1 MGKIQIPKML
11 IFVPDMSKHS
21 LKEWVAATR
30 YWSFPVS
37 SMPVIATYAYL
48 FSRHSIPCEWRS
60 LLVFL
65 LSLLGVVVLHSAG
78 NLLSDWADY
87 RSGVDNERAYA
98 VPNLVFG
105 HFKPAEY
112 LKMSI
117 VLFVLGCLLGVG
129 VVLLSGPAVLL
140 IGAAGVLLTILYSF
154 LKYHALGDVDI
165 FIIFGVLTVLGAAAA
180 ATGGIVW
187 DALVLSVPLGI
198 ITVSV
203 LHANNTVDI
212 ETDGAAGIKTFAM
225 LLGAKASAS
234 LYRVYM
240 ILPFVCILLSVFAG
254 WLHPLSLLCLIAALP
269 AWKNFVQAGQFAQ
282 KGMDAMKGLDQ
293 GSAKMQLIFSGLL
306 SLGLFVAGLIS
317 ANAS

>member
-1 MGKIQIPKML
+1 MK
-11 IFVPDMSKHS
+11 KHS

-37 SMPVIATYAYL
+37 SMPVIATFAYL
-48 FSRHSIPCEWRS
+48 FSKGMLPLEWRS

-65 LSLLGVVVLHSAG
+65 LSVLGVIVLHSAG

-87 RSGVDNERAYA
+87 RSGVDSEQAYA

-105 HFKPAEY
+105 HFQPVEY
-112 LKMSI
+112 LRMSI
-117 VLFVLGCLLGVG
+117 VLFVLGCLIGVG

-140 IGAAGVLLTILYSF
+140 VGVAGVLLTVLYSF
-154 LKYHALGDVDI
+154 LKYHALGDLDI
-165 FIIFGVLTVLGAAAA
+165 FIIFGILTVLGSTAA
-180 ATGGIVW
+180 ATGAIVW

-225 LLGAKASAS
+225 LLGAKASS
-234 LYRVYM
+234 ILYRVYM
-240 ILPFVCILLSVFAG
+240 VLPFLCIVVSVCVG
-254 WLHPLSLLCLIAALP
+254 WLHPLALICLIAAVP
-269 AWKNFVQAGQFAQ
+269 AWKNFAQAGQFAQ
-282 KGMDAMKGLDQ
+282 KGLDAMNGLDQ
-293 GSAKMQLIFSGLL
+293 GSAQMQLVFSGLL
-306 SLGLFVAGLIS
+306 SLGLLVAGLI
-317 ANAS
+317 

>member
-1 MGKIQIPKML
+1 MT
-11 IFVPDMSKHS
+11 KHN

-37 SMPVIATYAYL
+37 SMPVIATFAYL
-48 FSRHSIPCEWRS
+48 FSKGMLPLEWRS

-65 LSLLGVVVLHSAG
+65 LSVLGVIVLHSAG

-87 RSGVDNERAYA
+87 RSGVDSEQAYA

-105 HFKPAEY
+105 HFQPVEY
-112 LKMSI
+112 LRMSI
-117 VLFVLGCLLGVG
+117 VLFVLGCLIGVG

-140 IGAAGVLLTILYSF
+140 VGAAGVLLTVLYSF
-154 LKYHALGDVDI
+154 LKYHALGDLDI
-165 FIIFGVLTVLGAAAA
+165 FIIFGILTVLGSTAA
-180 ATGGIVW
+180 ATGAIVW

-225 LLGAKASAS
+225 LLGAKASS
-234 LYRVYM
+234 ILYRVYM
-240 ILPFVCILLSVFAG
+240 VLPFLCIVVSVCVG
-254 WLHPLSLLCLIAALP
+254 WLHPLALICLIAAVP
-269 AWKNFVQAGQFAQ
+269 AWKNFAQAGQFAQ

-293 GSAKMQLIFSGLL
+293 GSAQMQLVFSGLL
-306 SLGLFVAGLIS
+306 SLGLLVAGLI
-317 ANAS
+317 

>member
-1 MGKIQIPKML
+1 MT
-11 IFVPDMSKHS
+11 KHN

-37 SMPVIATYAYL
+37 SMPVIATFAYL
-48 FSRHSIPCEWRS
+48 FSKGMLPLEWRS

-65 LSLLGVVVLHSAG
+65 LSVLGVIVLHSAG

-87 RSGVDNERAYA
+87 RSGVDSEQAYA

-105 HFKPAEY
+105 HFQPVEY
-112 LKMSI
+112 LRMSI
-117 VLFVLGCLLGVG
+117 VLFVLGCLIGVG

-140 IGAAGVLLTILYSF
+140 VGAAGVLLTVLYSF
-154 LKYHALGDVDI
+154 LKYHALGDLDI
-165 FIIFGVLTVLGAAAA
+165 FIIFGILTVLGSTAA
-180 ATGGIVW
+180 ATGAIVW

-225 LLGAKASAS
+225 LLGAKASS
-234 LYRVYM
+234 ILYRVYM
-240 ILPFVCILLSVFAG
+240 VLPFLCIVVSVCVG
-254 WLHPLSLLCLIAALP
+254 WLHPLALICLIAAVP
-269 AWKNFVQAGQFAQ
+269 AWKNFAQAGQFAQ

-293 GSAKMQLIFSGLL
+293 GSAQMQFVFSGLL
-306 SLGLFVAGLIS
+306 SLGLLVAGLI
-317 ANAS
+317 

>member
-1 MGKIQIPKML
+1 MT
-11 IFVPDMSKHS
+11 KHN

-37 SMPVIATYAYL
+37 SMPVIATFAYL
-48 FSRHSIPCEWRS
+48 FSKGMLPLEWRS

-65 LSLLGVVVLHSAG
+65 LSVLGVIVLHSAG

-87 RSGVDNERAYA
+87 RSGVDSEQAYA

-105 HFKPAEY
+105 HFQLVEY
-112 LKMSI
+112 LRMSI
-117 VLFVLGCLLGVG
+117 VLFVLGCLIGVG

-140 IGAAGVLLTILYSF
+140 VGAAGVLLTVLYSF
-154 LKYHALGDVDI
+154 LKYHALGDLDI
-165 FIIFGVLTVLGAAAA
+165 FIIFGILTVLGSTAA
-180 ATGGIVW
+180 ATGAIVW

-225 LLGAKASAS
+225 LLGAKASS
-234 LYRVYM
+234 ILYRIYM
-240 ILPFVCILLSVFAG
+240 VLPFLCIVVSVCVG
-254 WLHPLSLLCLIAALP
+254 WLHPLALICLIAAVP
-269 AWKNFVQAGQFAQ
+269 AWKNFAQAGQFAQ
-282 KGMDAMKGLDQ
+282 KGLDAMKGLDQ
-293 GSAKMQLIFSGLL
+293 GSAQMQLVFSGLL
-306 SLGLFVAGLIS
+306 SLGLLVAGLI
-317 ANAS
+317 